1 MSNITTA
8 ALTTRILRLVV
19 ALLLAGGVILVAGHW
34 ELLDPRVV
42 RERVA
47 EAGALA
53 PVVFILL
60 FAASAVLF
68 IPATFMVLAGGALF
82 GPWLGLLC
90 NITGGTIGAVLAFL
104 ISRYLARDLVQQ
116 WAGRRLRLMMQGVRE
131 QGWKFVVAIRLA
143 GVPYFVLNYMLGLTP
158 LGVVQYTLASF
169 IAMLP
174 ATAAVTYAGHVGFQ
188 AVSTGE
194 GVLGKIILAISLVG
208 LAALIPLLVSILRRK
223 NRDTSPGEPPDESP

>member
-19 ALLLAGGVILVAGHW
+19 ALLLAGGVMLVASHW

-169 IAMLP
+169 ISMLP

-223 NRDTSPGEPPDESP
+223 NRGTNPGEPPDESP